1 MNLSINEDLLNKY
14 NLTLNEFLLLV
25 FLAKG
30 GDIQK
35 CIDSLFAKDMLE
47 TGISH
52 PELIVVDQNIRDII
66 DTILVESDTRVSNKE
81 GFFTE
86 IANKLR
92 ELFPKGNKPGTNY
105 SWRGSTV
112 EIARKLKNLVAKYNC
127 KFTEEEAINATKAY
141 VESFNGDYKYMKL
154 LKYFLLK
161 TPINNNGDIEVQSE
175 FMSYLENKDY
185 INRNDDNW
193 TIDLA

>member
-1 MNLSINEDLLNKY
+1 M
-14 NLTLNEFLLLV
+14 LV
-25 FLAKG
+25 RWNTWG
-30 GDIQK
+30 GIVA
-35 CIDSLFAKDMLE
+35 LF
-47 TGISH
+47 
-52 PELIVVDQNIRDII
+52 
-66 DTILVESDTRVSNKE
+66 
-81 GFFTE
+81 
-86 IANKLR
+86 
-92 ELFPKGNKPGTNY
+92 
-105 SWRGSTV
+105 V

-193 TIDLA
+193 TIDLAWV

>member
-86 IANKLR
+86 VANKLR

>member
-14 NLTLNEFLLLV
+14 NLTLNEFLLLI

-66 DTILVESDTRVSNKE
+66 DTILVESNTRVSNKE
-81 GFFTE
+81 EFFTE
-86 IANKLR
+86 VANKLR

>member
-30 GDIQK
+30 GDIHK

-66 DTILVESDTRVSNKE
+66 DTILVESNTRVSNKE
-81 GFFTE
+81 EFFTE
-86 IANKLR
+86 VANKLR

>member
-25 FLAKG
+25 FLAKE

-81 GFFTE
+81 EFFTE
-86 IANKLR
+86 VANKLR

-141 VESFNGDYKYMKL
+141 IESFNGDYRYMKL